1 MASWDQIVILNAQA
15 EVSGTLAAI
24 TSLEISPDAQYL
36 NVQVNQSGTA
46 SVVLVQASMDNALW
60 HNVFS
65 VAASTTFHAITAVPR
80 YLRAYVDDVTHDSH
94 VVVTVQ
100 YRKP

>member
-1 MASWDQIVILNAQA
+1 MANWETLTLLNAQL
-15 EVSGTLAAI
+15 ELSGTVSAV
-24 TSLEISPDAQYL
+24 TSLEISPDAEYL

-46 SVVLVQASMDNALW
+46 SVVLIQASMDNSLW
-60 HNVFS
+60 HNVIS
-65 VAASTTFHAITAVPR
+65 VATSTTYHAITAVPR

-94 VVVTVQ
+94 VVVTMQ